1 MKHSLIRYSILWVFV
16 MMVVT
21 SCQTKEES
29 LFPADI
35 MSRSREDL
43 RQKFEDLAIANPLDS
58 LTDRKLTEDER
69 DAMDFLY
76 AYMIT
81 PDILDYSV
89 DFHLQN
95 VRQTLRAREEMPWG
109 KSVPSL
115 LFRHFV
121 LPLRANNEAL
131 DETRIVLY
139 EELKEVVAGKD
150 MREAVLALNHWCHK
164 YVTYAPSDGRTSSPL
179 ATMRNAL
186 GRCGEE
192 STFTVAILRT
202 MGIPARQ
209 VYTPRWAHTD
219 DNHAWVEAW
228 VDGKWHYLGAC
239 EPAPKLDMAWFDA
252 PVLRAMLLHTKAF
265 GKYKGAEEA
274 LSEHPTYTEINVT
287 SNYVPTAL
295 AKVKIVDAE
304 GHPVAGVP
312 VTFRLYNYAEL
323 YPLVTRTTDSDGM
336 ASTELGLGDIVIVA
350 GTSPDNMGILHYTV
364 IAQSEI
370 KELTLRPYAEWD
382 ESLHFRLVPP
392 AEQKPQAFTDTLAIE
407 ACTRQMVSNDSIR
420 NAYTGTFPTLEDADA
435 LATELSITTK
445 EGQDLLRF
453 VLVESRGNQDVIRT
467 FLKEAP
473 AEKRLQALFLLRSL
487 SDKDLHDVTLPVLKE
502 AIQETYTDREMRDPN
517 IISLRV
523 DREHL
528 RPMAGVLHQALST
541 IIADNGGEELW
552 ATFSRADKVRA
563 IVSKVEGFRVDTKYN
578 PIRQPLNPSTVWQL
592 GMGDRTSLNVLLIRL
607 LRTARIPA
615 LWDPA
620 PNKAVYYDE
629 AGKKVIIPFF
639 ETAEEDKPVSAH
651 CVLDLSY
658 EQSGYLKHP
667 KYGNNFTI
675 GFIDGEGHMDTYGFD
690 FSEPYHTLKGEE
702 LIYANNFISS
712 GTRLADGTVLY
723 NMSKVHCGEVTPL
736 VFDQDTTQVSVIG
749 GMDPERKY
757 FDLKAGEEKTI
768 LSTTG
773 RGYFVLIVGQ
783 AHHEPTDHI
792 LRDMQVLFSGEVP
805 QIPVIALTR
814 KGTRPTEAMQALL
827 PQTSWGEDT
836 QNVVEMLRTG
846 CQIDGSVTL
855 PVVAVCDTFGRIL
868 YINQG
873 YTIGVGVRI
882 AGIVS
887 GIKE

>member
-1 MKHSLIRYSILWVFV
+1 MKHSLIRWAFLWALIMPLVI
-16 MMVVT
+16 
-21 SCQTKEES
+21 SCQKKEDA

-35 MSRSREDL
+35 MSQSREDL
-43 RQKFEDLAIANPLDS
+43 RQKLDDLRISNPLDS
-58 LTDRKLTEDER
+58 LTGQDLTQDEK
-69 DAMDFLY
+69 DAMEFIY

-81 PDILDYSV
+81 PDILDFSV
-89 DFHLQN
+89 DFHLKN
-95 VRQTLRAREEMPWG
+95 VRQTLKAREEMPWG

-131 DETRIVLY
+131 DDTRTVLY
-139 EELKEVVAGKD
+139 DELKEVVAGKNMLD
-150 MREAVLALNHWCHK
+150 AVLALNHWCHK
-164 YVTYAPSDGRTSSPL
+164 HVAYAPSDGRTSSPL

-228 VDGKWHYLGAC
+228 VDGKWYYLGAC

-265 GKYKGAEEA
+265 GKYKGKEEA

-295 AKVKIVDAE
+295 ARVKVVDTQ
-304 GHPVAGVP
+304 GNPVSGVP
-312 VTFRLYNYAEL
+312 VTFRLYNYAEI
-323 YPLVTRTTDSDGM
+323 YPLVTRTTDSEGM
-336 ASTELGLGDIVIVA
+336 AATELGLGDIMIVA
-350 GTSPDNMGILHYTV
+350 GDSPENIGILHYTV
-364 IAQSEI
+364 TPESEV
-370 KELTLRPYAEWD
+370 KELVLRPYSEWD

-392 AEQKPQAFTDTLAIE
+392 AEQKPEAFTDTLAIE
-407 ACTRQMVSNDSIR
+407 ACALEMAGNDSIR
-420 NAYTGTFPTLEDADA
+420 HSYTSTFPTLEHADE
-435 LATELSITTK
+435 LARELEIKTK
-445 EGQDLLRF
+445 ETQDLLRLI
-453 VLVESRGNQDVIRT
+453 LVESRGNQDVIRT
-467 FLKEAP
+467 FLRETP
-473 AEKRLQALFLLRSL
+473 SEKRLQALFLLRSL
-487 SDKDLHDVTLPVLKE
+487 SDKDLHDVTLPVLRE
-502 AIQETYTDREMRDPN
+502 AIREDYTDNEMRDPD

-528 RPMAGVLHQALST
+528 RPVSDVLKQALST
-541 IIADNGGEELW
+541 IVAEYGGEEQW
-552 ATFSRADKVRA
+552 ASLPRGEQVRA
-563 IVSKVEGFRVDTKYN
+563 ITAKVEAFRVDEAYN
-578 PIRQPLNPSTVWQL
+578 PVRQPLSPATVWRLQ
-592 GMGDRTSLNVLLIRL
+592 MGDRTSLNVLLIRL

-615 LWDPA
+615 LWDKG

-629 AGKKVIIPFF
+629 NGKKVIIPFF
-639 ETAEEDKPVSAH
+639 ETAEEDEPVSAH
-651 CVLDLSY
+651 CILDLSY

-667 KYGNNFTI
+667 KYDNNFTI
-675 GFIDGEGHMDTYGFD
+675 GFIDSEGQMGTYGFG
-690 FSEPYHTLKGEE
+690 FSAPYQTLKGEE
-702 LIYANNFISS
+702 LIHANNFISS

-723 NMSKVHCGEVTPL
+723 SMTKVRCGAVTPL
-736 VFDQDTTQVSVIG
+736 VFDRDTTQVSVIG

-757 FDLKAGEEKTI
+757 FDLKAEEEKTI

-773 RGYFVLIVGQ
+773 RGYFVLIIGQ

-814 KGTRPTEAMQALL
+814 NGSRPTEAMQALL
-827 PQTSWGEDT
+827 PQASWGEDT
-836 QNVVEMLRTG
+836 QSISEMLRTG

-855 PVVAVCDTFGRIL
+855 PVVAVCDSFGRIL
-868 YINQG
+868 HINQG

-882 AGIVS
+882 AGIIS
-887 GIKE
+887 SIKE